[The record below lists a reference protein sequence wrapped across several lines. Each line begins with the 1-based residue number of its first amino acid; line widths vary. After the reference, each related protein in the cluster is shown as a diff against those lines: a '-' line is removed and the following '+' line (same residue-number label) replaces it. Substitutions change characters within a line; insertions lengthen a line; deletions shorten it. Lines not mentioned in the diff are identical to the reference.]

1 MPRKK
6 KALPVLLVTQGRML
20 KVEIGPRVEGK
31 HAYPLYLQFFPWDVP
46 NPREGIQW
54 CQMSLTPEQ
63 YAKLIEGREVYPG
76 FESYESMVEQLL
88 ARPEYHCACII
99 CGEMFDSLEDLRKHW
114 TKHEAL
120 INAISTTT
128 E

>member
-1 MPRKK
+1 MAKK
-6 KALPVLLVTQGRML
+6 KQSLPVLIVTQGRML
-20 KVEIGPRVEGK
+20 KVEIGPRTDE

-54 CQMSLTPEQ
+54 CQMSLTPQE

-76 FESYESMVEQLL
+76 FETYDKMVETLL
-88 ARPEYHCACII
+88 SRPEYLCACII
-99 CGEMFDSLEDLRKHW
+99 CGKMFESLDDLREHW
-114 TKHEAL
+114 KSHEAL
-120 INAISTTT
+120 IQALKTT